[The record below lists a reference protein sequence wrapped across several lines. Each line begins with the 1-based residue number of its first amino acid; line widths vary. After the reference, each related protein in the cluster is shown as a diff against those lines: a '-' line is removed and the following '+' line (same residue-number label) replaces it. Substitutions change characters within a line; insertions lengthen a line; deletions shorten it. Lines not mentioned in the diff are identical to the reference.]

1 MMPEEWPIAASAADG
16 NSPARLAGRGRLSTV
31 RCDFFLDP
39 AKRLTEQERAL
50 MTAMLNCLVSDIAD
64 AIRAGLPSGR
74 LAANDEGDAA
84 LIEALTASGLLDEP
98 GLMALLLRRADEE
111 RIATA
116 ARARS
121 GRREARVLQG
131 LVSHDYGAVAAAA
144 MALILAR
151 GRRRDRFGQCLIAY
165 DDLPATSAETL
176 VHAVAAGLRQ
186 ELAASR
192 GAPVADLEL
201 AQASDKVLEEHDEER
216 GIDSLTASL
225 AHFLDEAGGL
235 TDDLVLAAAHEGEVA
250 FVAEVFAR
258 RAGIPTSSAMD
269 ELLSGA
275 SEHAMAL
282 LRLAGVSRE
291 LSAGLLAGIGDLLG
305 IGDAGAAIGIFDR
318 MSDDEAKAARSWLLT
333 DPAYRAAL
341 ESMGQGRG

>member
-1 MMPEEWPIAASAADG
+1 MMPEEWPIAAPAADG
-16 NSPARLAGRGRLSTV
+16 NEPARFAGRGRLSTV
-31 RCDFFLDP
+31 RRDFFLDP

-50 MTAMLNCLVSDIAD
+50 MTAMLHCLVSDVAD
-64 AIRAGLPSGR
+64 SIRSALPNGR

-84 LIEALTASGLLDEP
+84 LMEALTASGLLDEP

-144 MALILAR
+144 MSLIVGR

-165 DDLPATSAETL
+165 DDLPAISAEAL
-176 VHAVAAGLRQ
+176 VHAVAAGLRR

-192 GAPVADLEL
+192 GVPAADFEL
-201 AQASDKVLEEHDEER
+201 TRASDKVLEDHDEER
-216 GIDSLTASL
+216 GIDALTSAL
-225 AHFLDEAGGL
+225 VHFLDDSGGL

-250 FVAEVFAR
+250 FVAEVLAR
-258 RAGIPTSSAMD
+258 RAGIPTDSAMD
-269 ELLSGA
+269 EFLSG
-275 SEHAMAL
+275 EDKHVMAL
-282 LRLAGVSRE
+282 LRMAATSRE
-291 LSAGLLAGIGDLLG
+291 LGAGLLAGIGDLLG
-305 IGDAGAAIGIFDR
+305 ISDAGEAIGLFDQ
-318 MSDDEAKAARSWLLT
+318 MSDEQAQAARSWLLT
-333 DPAYRAAL
+333 EPTYRAAL
-341 ESMGQGRG
+341 ERLGQGRG